1 MHNRP
6 SISALLLFVAVSLA
20 AHGDDKTPQ
29 KIPLSLQLLGK
40 SQPTKKVGTK
50 EYPYANY
57 TFAISNAGIIPNK
70 WFLPLTILPPESCWN
85 GKASPAR
92 LVLELVWSPW
102 EKPVRKGVCIPIT
115 SPKQLSSLEF
125 ELAEGIGIASTVQ
138 VHLRDRLTGIRH
150 PSNILIVG
158 ESEVSRTLNTVGC
171 KYFLG
176 RVGEYLCTTDAGFAA
191 CTNLKSKARL
201 IACRQSAH

>member
-1 MHNRP
+1 MNRRP
-6 SISALLLFVAVSLA
+6 ITSAVLLLLAASLA
-20 AHGDDKTPQ
+20 ADSDDNPPQ
-29 KIPLSLQLLGK
+29 KIPLSLQLVGK
-40 SQPTKKVGTK
+40 SQSTKKVGAK

-57 TFAISNAGIIPNK
+57 TFAISNAGRIPNE
-70 WFLPLTILPPESCWN
+70 WFQPLNILPPESCWN
-85 GKASPAR
+85 GKPSAAR
-92 LVLELVWSPW
+92 LVLELVWSAW
-102 EKPVRKGVCIPIT
+102 EKPVRKGVCVPIL

-150 PSNILIVG
+150 PSNVLLVG
-158 ESEVSRTLNTVGC
+158 DSEVSQTLNTVDC
-171 KYFLG
+171 RYFLG

-201 IACRQSAH
+201 IDCRRSGH